1 MLLPVP
7 SASPSMIKSH
17 VFSSSSK
24 YPAREKAD
32 RIPKRNDSNVVMLIA
47 YFPANF
53 LYAGFATFTML
64 VITVEHTIKVK
75 IKFVIFIY
83 N

>member
-1 MLLPVP
+1 
-7 SASPSMIKSH
+7 MIKSH
-17 VFSSSSK
+17 VFSSSPK
-24 YPAREKAD
+24 YPANENED
-32 RIPKRNDSNVVMLIA
+32 RIPKRNESSVVMLMA

-64 VITVEHTIKVK
+64 VITVEHTIRIK
-75 IKFVIFIY
+75 IKFVMFIIIK